1 MDHVSREV
9 PRQMLVLKTLVIG
22 FAILLIVAAVI
33 LIAFGANRLGGT
45 GFDLAKLPIPAG
57 CRVEQMTAE
66 GDRLIFSIGGPGL
79 GDGDDCRRVLI
90 ADMKSGQV
98 IGQFDLTSPQ

>member
-1 MDHVSREV
+1 
-9 PRQMLVLKTLVIG
+9 MLVLKTLVIG
-22 FAILLIVAAVI
+22 FAVLLLVAAVT

-45 GFDLAKLPIPAG
+45 GFDLTKLEVPAG

-66 GDRLIFSIGGPGL
+66 GDRLILSIGGR
-79 GDGDDCRRVLI
+79 DDCRQVLI
-90 ADMKSGQV
+90 ADMKSGQM

>member
-22 FAILLIVAAVI
+22 FAVLLLVAAVI

-45 GFDLAKLPIPAG
+45 GFDLAKLPVPAG

-66 GDRLIFSIGGPGL
+66 GDRLILSIGGR
-79 GDGDDCRRVLI
+79 DDCRRVLI